1 MALAQRDRSSRA
13 PKGMPLRFLVVVL
26 VLWTSGRI
34 LASSQLTAHWWDEES
49 ARLDITSTP
58 ADAREISGGGA
69 EIVASDEEPDRRP
82 VWAARIER
90 APIARSRGHWAARI
104 DRAPVVHT
112 LAANAIV
119 PAQPDQP
126 VTATSASPQTS
137 VPRPEPQPA
146 PIPPDT
152 RQQRTPDRSWS
163 ASAWIFW
170 RGKGSGRALS
180 SAGQLGGA
188 QMGARLE
195 RRVARLHVGQRT
207 VPMQVYGRISRA
219 IRRPHQ
225 SEAAVGIAVR
235 PQSGRAPLS
244 IGVERRIAL
253 ENSARN
259 AFALVAAGGLNPTRV
274 VGPVVAEGY
283 AQAGMVGLSRQDL
296 FVDGRVALG
305 VALDRTDRARV
316 GVSLSGGAQ
325 PGVSRLD
332 IGPMIETRLP
342 LGGVNPRLVVE
353 WRHRIAG
360 QALPGS
366 GLSVTLA
373 SDF

>member
-1 MALAQRDRSSRA
+1 
-13 PKGMPLRFLVVVL
+13 
-26 VLWTSGRI
+26 
-34 LASSQLTAHWWDEES
+34 
-49 ARLDITSTP
+49 
-58 ADAREISGGGA
+58 
-69 EIVASDEEPDRRP
+69 
-82 VWAARIER
+82 
-90 APIARSRGHWAARI
+90 
-104 DRAPVVHT
+104 
-112 LAANAIV
+112 
-119 PAQPDQP
+119 
-126 VTATSASPQTS
+126 
-137 VPRPEPQPA
+137 
-146 PIPPDT
+146 
-152 RQQRTPDRSWS
+152 
-163 ASAWIFW
+163 
-170 RGKGSGRALS
+170 
-180 SAGQLGGA
+180 
-188 QMGARLE
+188 MGARLE